1 MGLST
6 YAASG
11 YHLIH
16 PLFCERL
23 RFALRTTES
32 RFVVIVVSAKPG
44 LMQLIVS

>member
-16 PLFCERL
+16 RHFLLGL
-23 RFALRTTES
+23 RWSLRKTES
-32 RFVVIVVSAKPG
+32 RFAAIGVSAKPG
-44 LMQLIVS
+44 LTELNLE